1 MGEISAVAGETLS
14 VSCPAA
20 GYPIDEIRWFRDGP
34 SGERALPTMRRHV
47 VFPNGTLVVQKV
59 QAGADGDGG
68 QYRCTV
74 TNKQGRSA
82 SSSAHVTVMGRF
94 LLRIFTFFSCNCSVV
109 EVFSV

>member
-1 MGEISAVAGETLS
+1 MGEISAVAGETLW

-59 QAGADGDGG
+59 QSGADGDGG
-68 QYRCTV
+68 HYRCTV

-82 SSSAHVTVMGRF
+82 SSTAHVNVMGRV
-94 LLRIFTFFSCNCSVV
+94 LKMP
-109 EVFSV
+109 VFPSQ